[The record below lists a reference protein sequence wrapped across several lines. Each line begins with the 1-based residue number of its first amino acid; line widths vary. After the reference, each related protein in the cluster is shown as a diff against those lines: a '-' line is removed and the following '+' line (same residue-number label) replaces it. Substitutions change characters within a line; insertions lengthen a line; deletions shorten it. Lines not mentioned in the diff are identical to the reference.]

1 MKKIEMEKQAKAF
14 GFAAMKFM
22 ETKDLE
28 FEHEFRQ
35 FCEMNDCGN
44 YGNNYAC
51 PPLCGTPE
59 EMDQKVRKY
68 EHALVFQSRTL
79 VQNIFDDAETK
90 IIKKM
95 HTNKTLHA
103 VEELKEQGLPDN
115 GMFIMCGPCNFC
127 EVCKALAKE
136 PCVNET
142 MRFSCLSAYCID
154 AGKMA
159 KHCNMNM
166 EWNGDVVS
174 FFSLYVF

>member
-59 EMDQKVRKY
+59 EMEQKVRKY
-68 EHALVFQSRTL
+68 EHALVFQSRTP

-95 HTNKTLHA
+95 HTNKTYM
-103 VEELKEQGLPDN
+103 P
-115 GMFIMCGPCNFC
+115 
-127 EVCKALAKE
+127 
-136 PCVNET
+136 
-142 MRFSCLSAYCID
+142 
-154 AGKMA
+154 
-159 KHCNMNM
+159 
-166 EWNGDVVS
+166 
-174 FFSLYVF
+174 

>member
-1 MKKIEMEKQAKAF
+1 
-14 GFAAMKFM
+14 
-22 ETKDLE
+22 
-28 FEHEFRQ
+28 
-35 FCEMNDCGN
+35 MN
-44 YGNNYAC
+44 
-51 PPLCGTPE
+51 
-59 EMDQKVRKY
+59 
-68 EHALVFQSRTL
+68 
-79 VQNIFDDAETK
+79 
-90 IIKKM
+90 
-95 HTNKTLHA
+95 
-103 VEELKEQGLPDN
+103 EQGLPDN

-127 EVCKALAKE
+127 EECKAKAKE

>member
-59 EMDQKVRKY
+59 EMEQKVKKY
-68 EHALVFQSRTL
+68 EHALVFQSRTP

-127 EVCKALAKE
+127 EECKANAKE
-136 PCVNET
+136 QCVNET

>member
-14 GFAAMKFM
+14 GFATMKFM

-59 EMDQKVRKY
+59 EMEQKVRKY
-68 EHALVFQSRTL
+68 EHALVFQSRTP

-103 VEELKEQGLPDN
+103 VCL
-115 GMFIMCGPCNFC
+115 IMECLLCADHVISVRNVKQKQKNHVSMKRCVFR
-127 EVCKALAKE
+127 VFLLTALMQE
-136 PCVNET
+136 RWQSIV
-142 MRFSCLSAYCID
+142 I
-154 AGKMA
+154 
-159 KHCNMNM
+159 
-166 EWNGDVVS
+166 
-174 FFSLYVF
+174 

>member
-59 EMDQKVRKY
+59 EMEQKVRKY
-68 EHALVFQSRTL
+68 EHALVFQSRTP

-103 VEELKEQGLPDN
+103 VEELKKQGLPDK

-127 EVCKALAKE
+127 EECKAKEKE

-159 KHCNMNM
+159 RHCKMNM

>member
-14 GFAAMKFM
+14 GFATMKFM

-59 EMDQKVRKY
+59 EMEQKVRKY
-68 EHALVFQSRTL
+68 EHALVFQSRTP

-103 VEELKEQGLPDN
+103 VEELKEQDHVISVRNVKQKQKNHVSMKRCVFRVFLLT
-115 GMFIMCGPCNFC
+115 
-127 EVCKALAKE
+127 ALMQE
-136 PCVNET
+136 RWQSIV
-142 MRFSCLSAYCID
+142 I
-154 AGKMA
+154 
-159 KHCNMNM
+159 
-166 EWNGDVVS
+166 
-174 FFSLYVF
+174 